1 MLLLRLHSALRPL
14 LPTRRETWTPRE
26 SWGMFFVIGCML
38 TSTAQLRAKSQVSG
52 RWSGLCACQQR
63 RQEDEGR
70 GSRLNCSLQALSHFR
85 LVSP

>member
-14 LPTRRETWTPRE
+14 LPTRRETWAPRE
-26 SWGMFFVIGCML
+26 SWGMFCVIGCVS

-70 GSRLNCSLQALSHFR
+70 GSRLKLQFTSTEPF
-85 LVSP
+85 

>member
-14 LPTRRETWTPRE
+14 LPTRRETWAPRE
-26 SWGMFFVIGCML
+26 SWGMFFVIGCVS

-70 GSRLNCSLQALSHFR
+70 GSRLKLQFTSTEPF
-85 LVSP
+85 